1 MKTKK
6 KKDYQAP
13 AIEVI
18 YIELQSV
25 LCGSNLRGNNTEMFN
40 EGHFS
45 IPNP

>member
-1 MKTKK
+1 MKTQE

-13 AIEVI
+13 AIVI
-18 YIELQSV
+18 VNIELHSV